1 MIDEVSKR
9 HHRCAGESPTET
21 TCDDICKRFCEHLRE
36 IIALGW
42 VGNPRKV
49 IIMLLEGSVA

>member
-1 MIDEVSKR
+1 MVDEVSKR
-9 HHRCAGESPTET
+9 HHRCAWESPTET
-21 TCDDICKRFCEHLRE
+21 TSDHIRKRLREHLRE